1 MYALYKYRM
10 QFSDQHPLVII
21 GGGNMGLALASRWHA
36 HAPIIVEPSAI
47 RRGTLKDGGLNT
59 IESLADLTVAP
70 QAVIIAVKPQTYPEI
85 SSAVSKLDSLV
96 ISIMAGVELKKLPKR
111 TARVMPNT
119 PAMIGQGMSVC
130 CAKGLSDADTRI
142 VNDLFAAC
150 GEVVWIEKEELM
162 HSITAISGSGP
173 AYVFAFMEA
182 FEKAAIDLGLD
193 AATAHILVKQTVFG
207 AASMTNMPFIDFST
221 LREQV
226 TSKGGTTEAAL
237 ERLLPKLPSLL
248 REAARAA
255 EERSKLL
262 ASK

>member
-1 MYALYKYRM
+1 M
-10 QFSDQHPLVII
+10 QFSEQSPLVII

-36 HAPIIVEPSAI
+36 HSPIIVEPSAL
-47 RRGTLKDGGLNT
+47 RRGTLQDGGLQT
-59 IESLADLTVAP
+59 IASLADLKATP
-70 QAVIIAVKPQTYPEI
+70 QVVVLAIKPQTYPEV
-85 SSAVSKLDSLV
+85 SAAVQKLDTLV
-96 ISIMAGVELKKLPKR
+96 ISIMAGTGLDKLPKR
-111 TARVMPNT
+111 AARVMPNT

-130 CAKGLSDADTRI
+130 CASNLSDADKRL

-150 GEVVWIEKEELM
+150 GEVVWVAKEETL
-162 HSITAISGSGP
+162 HAVTAISGSGP

-182 FEKAAIDLGLD
+182 FEKAAIDLGID
-193 AATAHILVKQTVFG
+193 AETAHILVKQTVFG

-237 ERLLPKLPSLL
+237 ALLMPHLPTVM
-248 REAARAA
+248 REATKAA

-262 ASK
+262 AGK